1 MNKVKIVSL
10 LLLSLLLPQ
19 AFYGLL
25 QIQEETFYVNEDDQV
40 QKHLVISGPE
50 MDIER
55 ESWLLDIQYP
65 VADYT
70 LISSKWGSR
79 YVKDCPRCSGYH
91 RGVDFTPG
99 EGSNVYAAMDGVI
112 VQVEN
117 SGEYGVHVI
126 LEHRIHEDLTYT
138 TVYAHLQVSNT
149 TNMLQIGNNISKGD
163 LIGYVGSTGLSTG
176 PHLHFEIR
184 KNGKFLDPLQILQK
198 NILE

>member
-10 LLLSLLLPQ
+10 MLLSLLVPQ

-25 QIQEETFYVNEDDQV
+25 QIQEEAFYVNEDIQMSSHFV
-40 QKHLVISGPE
+40 VSGPE
-50 MDIER
+50 IGIER

-65 VADYT
+65 VANYES
-70 LISSKWGSR
+70 ISSGFGSR
-79 YVKDCPRCSGYH
+79 YVSNCPRCSGYH

-99 EGSNVYAAMDGVI
+99 EGSNVYAAMDGI
-112 VQVEN
+112 ISQVDN
-117 SGEYGVHVI
+117 AGEYGVYVMIKHK
-126 LEHRIHEDLTYT
+126 IHEDLTYT
-138 TVYAHLQVSNT
+138 TVYAHLQISNT
-149 TNMLQIGNNISKGD
+149 TNRLQLGNNINKGD

-184 KNGKFLDPLQILQK
+184 KNGKFKDPLRILQK